1 MLGAR
6 KIVRIL
12 EQTGLGFSL
21 IVWLGAALSGCGG
34 GGGGGGVQ
42 IPVVPARGA
51 IAFMVHT
58 FSVNQAFM
66 EGVLQEGM
74 LSQDYT
80 AQQTVGLGEP
90 SAIAL
95 KGLSAASGVDFY
107 DIFYYSTSPAGGLT
121 LLSGVLVV
129 PQHPGVPVPLLAYEH
144 ATQIKRSDAPSQ
156 NFTDSETLAV
166 AAAFASNGYAVAIA
180 DYLGLGSSNLIQPF
194 LIDSLTVPGCI
205 DMIKA
210 AQSALASLHIA
221 TNGQL
226 FVSGY
231 SQGGHN
237 AMAVAH
243 EIQEHADYGLSVTAA
258 AALSGPYNLVSPDF
272 FGIAEMP
279 DVSHSATVSMAF
291 IIFANNTYEMAPAS
305 LSDAFEAPWPPQIPA
320 LFNGTQDQGEIF
332 NTFFNCTNCAP
343 PPGEVIN
350 LSFLQTVLN
359 DPTNPLAIALNQD
372 QQWNWTPH
380 APTEIGWS
388 SSDDLIPPTQSQQAF
403 GFMSNSGAPVT
414 AITFSGFTHDQAFVP
429 ATVSAR
435 RFLDQFRK

>member
-1 MLGAR
+1 MPR
-6 KIVRIL
+6 VCKVVRIL
-12 EQTGLGFSL
+12 KQAGLGLSL
-21 IVWLGAALSGCGG
+21 TLFIGAVLAGCGG
-34 GGGGGGVQ
+34 NNGSAVQ

-58 FSVNQAFM
+58 FSLDQAFM
-66 EGVLQEGM
+66 EGVLQEAK

-80 AQQTVGLGEP
+80 AQQTVGAGEP
-90 SAIAL
+90 TTVTV
-95 KGLSAASGVDFY
+95 KGLSAGSGVDFY

-121 LLSGVLVV
+121 LLSGVLII
-129 PQHPGVPVPLLAYEH
+129 PQHPSVPVPLLAYQH

-156 NFTDSETLAV
+156 NFNDSETLAV
-166 AAAFASNGYAVAIA
+166 AAAYASSGYAVAIA

-210 AQSALASLHIA
+210 AQSALINLHVA

-226 FVSGY
+226 FISGY

-258 AALSGPYNLVSPDF
+258 AALSGPYNFVSPDF
-272 FGIAEMP
+272 LSIAESP
-279 DVSHSATVSMAF
+279 DVSHSATVTMAF
-291 IIFANNTYEMAPAS
+291 IIFANNTYETAPAS
-305 LSDAFEAPWPPQIPA
+305 LSEAFEAPWPPQIPT
-320 LFNGTQDQGEIF
+320 LFNGSQNQSEIF
-332 NTFFNCTNCAP
+332 NAFFNCTNCSP
-343 PPGEVIN
+343 LPSSVIK

-359 DPTNPLAIALNQD
+359 DPANPLAIALNQD
-372 QQWNWTPH
+372 QQWNWTPS
-380 APTEIGWS
+380 APIEIGWS
-388 SSDDLIPPTQSQQAF
+388 SSDDLIPPAQSQQAF
-403 GFMSNSGAPVT
+403 GFMSSSGAPVT

-429 ATVSAR
+429 TTVSAR